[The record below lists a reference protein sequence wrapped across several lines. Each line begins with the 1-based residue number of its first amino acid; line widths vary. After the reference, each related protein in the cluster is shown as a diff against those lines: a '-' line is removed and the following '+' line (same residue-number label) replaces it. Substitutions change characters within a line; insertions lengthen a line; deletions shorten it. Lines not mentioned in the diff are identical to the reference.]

1 MYHKRLLQYLFSGL
15 VVISITSCEKDEQQT
30 SFPKPQLA
38 AELADNGKDSTTVGA
53 SLVLHPKLGNVTDAG
68 YSWTVNGTKMGADSV
83 FTFKPVAAGD
93 YKIRLRAV
101 TKGGEVNLNYQIH
114 VWAKYENGFYIVNEG
129 WFGHGSG
136 TVSFYR
142 YDTQAMEDSLFVKEN
157 PGKDLG
163 SVASTLQSGVIFNK
177 KLFLV
182 VKAGGPVVVT
192 DQYSLKE
199 QSRIPATAGSYWLS
213 FVGIDANKGLLS
225 STTGLYPL
233 DLNTLAIGT
242 KITGLSGQTGDLIK
256 QGNYIFALS
265 QTDGVVILNAS
276 DLTVVKKIAGAS
288 VGFARTTDGAIWAA
302 GTTKIFKISAVT
314 LEVETTTVP
323 FTIFGSWGAWHPGS
337 ISASTKE
344 NAIYFARSGSFGG
357 GTMIYKY
364 IPGNAASLQAP
375 FATLPAGKIFYGAGV
390 SYNAALNRLLV
401 TTVQSGFGDNYKV
414 NNLYFYDSVTAD
426 IKKTVTYDGFYFPSV
441 IVSHQ

>member
-1 MYHKRLLQYLFSGL
+1 MPYLFSGL
-15 VVISITSCEKDEQQT
+15 LMISITSCEKDEQHN
-30 SFPKPQLA
+30 SFPTPVLA
-38 AELADNGKDSTTVGA
+38 AGQENNGNDSTTVGT
-53 SLVLHPKLGNVTDAG
+53 SLLFHPILGNVTDAG

-83 FTFKPVAAGD
+83 FTFKPVVAGD
-93 YKIRLRAV
+93 YKIRLRTV
-101 TKGGEVNLNYQIH
+101 TKGGEVNLNYQVH

-142 YDTQAMEDSLFVKEN
+142 YNTHAMEDSVFTKEN

-163 SVASTLQSGVIFNK
+163 GVATTLQSGVIFNK

-182 VKAGGPVVVT
+182 AKAGGPVVVT
-192 DQYSLKE
+192 DQYSMKE

-213 FVGIDANKGLLS
+213 FVGIDASKGLLS
-225 STTGLYPL
+225 ANTGLYPL
-233 DLNTLAIGT
+233 DLTTMAVGT
-242 KITGLSGQTGDLIK
+242 KITGLNGQVGDLIR

-265 QTDGVVILNAS
+265 QTDGIVILNAS

-288 VGFARTTDGAIWAA
+288 VGFTRTTDGAVWAA
-302 GTTKIFKISAVT
+302 GTTKIFKISPVT
-314 LEVETTTVP
+314 LDVETTTVP

-344 NAIYFARSGSFGG
+344 NAVYFARSGSFGG

-375 FATLPAGKIFYGAGV
+375 FATLPTGKIFYGAGI
-390 SYNAALNRLLV
+390 SYHAGLNLLLV
-401 TTVQSGFGDNYKV
+401 TTVQSGYGDNYKA
-414 NNLYFYDSVTAD
+414 NNLYFYDPATAE
-426 IKKTVTYDGFYFPSV
+426 IKRTVSYDGFYFPSV
-441 IVSHQ
+441 IVPHQ